1 MSTASFRFRRRLPRP
16 PRPALEDDD
25 LLSEILLRLP
35 PQPSSL
41 PRASLVCRRW
51 HSLVSDPAFRRRF
64 RVHHRRGPPLL
75 GFSDDH
81 HRNTFQPALGAPH
94 RLPGGL
100 FSLELHGSYTTLGWR
115 HRLALFF
122 VPVSLQ
128 VLVWDP
134 VAGDQHRL
142 PVPPEFRLDLV
153 VDSGAVLRAAAAG
166 DAGDHFQVV
175 LVGSDPKQPTR
186 VLASVY
192 SSETGAWG
200 DFISAPISSETFF
213 FTGKPAVLAG
223 DCLHWSV
230 AAPGSGS
237 RSILKFDLDRQ
248 SLAMELLPGD
258 MYTRGS
264 PAFTVTRGE
273 GGRMGFFFLSGFTAQ
288 LWSTVTDCDRA
299 EIWEP
304 GRIIELD
311 KLLRL
316 HSKKDPPHM
325 VGYAEENNVVFLW
338 TVVGVF
344 MVHLESLQFK
354 RISKATI

>member
-1 MSTASFRFRRRLPRP
+1 
-16 PRPALEDDD
+16 
-25 LLSEILLRLP
+25 
-35 PQPSSL
+35 
-41 PRASLVCRRW
+41 
-51 HSLVSDPAFRRRF
+51 
-64 RVHHRRGPPLL
+64 
-75 GFSDDH
+75 
-81 HRNTFQPALGAPH
+81 
-94 RLPGGL
+94 
-100 FSLELHGSYTTLGWR
+100 
-115 HRLALFF
+115 
-122 VPVSLQ
+122 
-128 VLVWDP
+128 
-134 VAGDQHRL
+134 
-142 PVPPEFRLDLV
+142 
-153 VDSGAVLRAAAAG
+153 
-166 DAGDHFQVV
+166 
-175 LVGSDPKQPTR
+175 
-186 VLASVY
+186 
-192 SSETGAWG
+192 
-200 DFISAPISSETFF
+200 
-213 FTGKPAVLAG
+213 
-223 DCLHWSV
+223 
-230 AAPGSGS
+230 
-237 RSILKFDLDRQ
+237 
-248 SLAMELLPGD
+248 MELLPGD